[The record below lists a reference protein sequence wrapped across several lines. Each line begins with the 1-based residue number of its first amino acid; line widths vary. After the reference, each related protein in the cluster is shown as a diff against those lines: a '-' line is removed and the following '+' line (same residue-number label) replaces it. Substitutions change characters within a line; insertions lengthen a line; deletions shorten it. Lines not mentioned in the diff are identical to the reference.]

1 MNCRRPCL
9 LFMLAAGLYAGAAR
23 AEQTLRPLWE
33 LGAGVATLSMP
44 DYRGSDDQRG
54 YVFPIPYVIFRGEV
68 LKVDRENIRGLL
80 FKTERMELDLSLNGS
95 VPVRSKDSSA
105 REGMPNLDPTIELGP
120 RLKVRLFDSEK
131 YRFELHLPWRS
142 VVAIDGGGV
151 RSVGWLANPVLNLDI
166 KDTGPDKGWNL
177 GISGGPLWADAR
189 YHNYFY
195 GVDSAYATP
204 ERPAYQ
210 AAGGYSGTQF
220 TVAMSKRYKK
230 MWVGAF
236 VRANDLHGTVF
247 EDSPL
252 LRNKT
257 SYMAG
262 FGVSWVFAQSEQ
274 RVMSDD

>member
-1 MNCRRPCL
+1 MNCRRLCL
-9 LFMLAAGLYAGAAR
+9 LFLLAAGLYAGAAR

-33 LGAGVATLSMP
+33 LGVGVAALSMP

-54 YVFPIPYVIFRGEV
+54 YVFPIPYVIYRGEV
-68 LKVDRENIRGLL
+68 LQVDRENIRGLL

-142 VVAIDGGGV
+142 VAAIDGGGV

-166 KDTGPDKGWNL
+166 KDSGPDKGWNL

-210 AAGGYSGTQF
+210 ATGGYSGTQF

-274 RVMSDD
+274 MVMSDD